1 MSRDDPWDH
10 WAMRIVHARRPGGPP
25 LGGVPTI
32 RRALLRV
39 LAVGALIA
47 GIVAMHS
54 LGLGH
59 GPMTTGHSGHS
70 GHSGDA
76 VMAEA
81 TKMVGMSASPAA
93 LAMTRADG
101 IKAPGHPGHGMAA
114 MCLAVLPLVVLLLAR
129 LLGWR
134 VRSLAHAVRRRGGGG
149 FVPGNRAPPAL
160 MCPSLLKLGI
170 LRT

>member
-1 MSRDDPWDH
+1 
-10 WAMRIVHARRPGGPP
+10 MRTVHARRPGGPP
-25 LGGVPTI
+25 LGAVPTI
-32 RRALLRV
+32 GRALLRV
-39 LAVGALIA
+39 LAVVALIA

-59 GPMTTGHSGHS
+59 GPMATVHSGR
-70 GHSGDA
+70 SGDG

-93 LAMTRADG
+93 HAMTRAANVAAEVDD
-101 IKAPGHPGHGMAA
+101 PGHGMAA
-114 MCLAVLPLVVLLLAR
+114 RCLAVLPLLVLLVAR

-134 VRSLAHAVRRRGGGG
+134 VRSLAHAVRLQGVRG

-160 MCPSLLKLGI
+160 LCPSLLKLCI